1 MFYFSHG
8 SELRH
13 SDNLERGNGAG
24 IMDADEINRFIYS
37 FLGTMSE
44 EFWRVG
50 IEVFRRVKVSRQ

>member
-1 MFYFSHG
+1 
-8 SELRH
+8 
-13 SDNLERGNGAG
+13 
-24 IMDADEINRFIYS
+24 MDADEINRFIYS